1 MKKNRF
7 SVAGGL
13 MCLSALLLLSACGKV
28 DYKMLKRGEGKMT
41 PEMGDYIIGEMWI
54 TVGDSILMT
63 NAGKPG
69 PIIQVGEPEFKGDLQ
84 EGVRLLHEGDSAR
97 FNIKA
102 DSIRARGMQ
111 LPEIVKETLT
121 YVIKV
126 EQIVAEADFPAYLEA
141 KMAEADMAQQE
152 AIAAYLQENGLNV
165 EPTSDGLYF
174 IRTQAGKGKAIKQGS
189 PVKFHYVGRLLD
201 GTIFDTSIKEVAEE
215 NGLFHPMRNYEP
227 LSTMAGTGQMILGM
241 DEGLLMMRQ
250 GDKATLIIPF
260 QLGYGDRDL
269 GPIPAYSPLIFEM
282 EIVSVE
288 DPA

>member
-1 MKKNRF
+1 MKRNRF

-13 MCLSALLLLSACGKV
+13 MCLAALVLLPACGKV

-41 PEMGDYIIGEMWI
+41 PETGDYIIGEMWI

-174 IRTQAGKGKAIKQGS
+174 IRTQAGKGKAIQQGS

-269 GPIPAYSPLIFEM
+269 GPIPAYSTLIFEM

>member
-1 MKKNRF
+1 
-7 SVAGGL
+7 
-13 MCLSALLLLSACGKV
+13 MCLAALVLLPACGKV

-41 PEMGDYIIGEMWI
+41 PETGDYIIGEMWI
-54 TVGDSILMT
+54 TVGDSVLMT
-63 NAGKPG
+63 NAGKPA

-111 LPEIVKETLT
+111 LPEIVKETLS

-174 IRTQAGKGKAIKQGS
+174 IRTQAGKGKAIQQGS

-269 GPIPAYSPLIFEM
+269 GPIPAYSTLIFEM

>member
-1 MKKNRF
+1 
-7 SVAGGL
+7 
-13 MCLSALLLLSACGKV
+13 MCLAALVLLPACGKV

-41 PEMGDYIIGEMWI
+41 PETGDYIIGEMWI
-54 TVGDSILMT
+54 TVGDSVLMT

-152 AIAAYLQENGLNV
+152 AIAAYLQENNLNV

-174 IRTQAGKGKAIKQGS
+174 IRTQAGKGKAIQQGS

-269 GPIPAYSPLIFEM
+269 GPIPAYSTLIFEM

-288 DPA
+288 NPA

>member
-1 MKKNRF
+1 MKKHLFRI
-7 SVAGGL
+7 AGGL
-13 MCLSALLLLSACGKV
+13 MGLAALALLSACNHV
-28 DYKMLKRGEGKMT
+28 DYKMLKRGEGKFK
-41 PEMGDYIIGEMWI
+41 PQPGDYIIGEMWI
-54 TVGDSILMT
+54 AVGDSVLMT

-69 PIIQVGEPEFKGDLQ
+69 PVIQVGEPEFKGDLQ

-111 LPEIVKETLT
+111 LPEIVKGTLS

-126 EQIVAEADFPAYLEA
+126 QQIVPESEFPAYLEA
-141 KMAEADMAQQE
+141 KAAEADLDQQQ
-152 AIAAYLQENGLNV
+152 AIAAYLHEHNLTV
-165 EPTSDGLYF
+165 SSTDDGLYF
-174 IRTQAGKGKAIKQGS
+174 IRTREGKGKAIQQGS

-201 GTIFDTSIKEVAEE
+201 GTIFDTSIEEVAEE
-215 NGLFHPMRNYEP
+215 NGLLHPMRRYEP
-227 LSTMAGTGQMILGM
+227 LETMAGTGQMIQGM
-241 DEGLLMMRQ
+241 DEGLMMMRQ

-269 GPIPAYSPLIFEM
+269 GLIPPYSPLVFEM

-288 DPA
+288 NPA

>member
-1 MKKNRF
+1 
-7 SVAGGL
+7 
-13 MCLSALLLLSACGKV
+13 
-28 DYKMLKRGEGKMT
+28 
-41 PEMGDYIIGEMWI
+41 
-54 TVGDSILMT
+54 
-63 NAGKPG
+63 
-69 PIIQVGEPEFKGDLQ
+69 FKGDLQ

-97 FNIKA
+97 LNIKA

-141 KMAEADMAQQE
+141 KMAEADMAQQK
-152 AIAAYLQENGLNV
+152 AIAAYLQENDLNV

-174 IRTQAGKGKAIKQGS
+174 IRTQAGKGKAIQQGS

-269 GPIPAYSPLIFEM
+269 GPIPAYSTLIFEM

>member
-1 MKKNRF
+1 
-7 SVAGGL
+7 
-13 MCLSALLLLSACGKV
+13 
-28 DYKMLKRGEGKMT
+28 
-41 PEMGDYIIGEMWI
+41 MWI
-54 TVGDSILMT
+54 TVGHSVLMT

-152 AIAAYLQENGLNV
+152 AIAAYLQENNLNV

-174 IRTQAGKGKAIKQGS
+174 IRTQAGKGKAIQQGS

-288 DPA
+288 NPA

>member
-1 MKKNRF
+1 MKKHLSRI
-7 SVAGGL
+7 AGGL
-13 MCLSALLLLSACGKV
+13 MSLAALACLSACNHV
-28 DYKMLKRGEGKMT
+28 DYKMLKRGDGKFK
-41 PEMGDYIIGEMWI
+41 PQAGDYIIGEMWI

-69 PIIQVGEPEFKGDLQ
+69 PVIQVGEPEFRGDLQ

-111 LPEIVKETLT
+111 LPEIVKGTLS

-126 EQIVAEADFPAYLEA
+126 QQIVPESEFPTYLEA
-141 KMAEADMAQQE
+141 KAAEADLDQQQ
-152 AIAAYLQENGLNV
+152 AIAAYLHEHNLTV
-165 EPTSDGLYF
+165 SPTEDGLYF
-174 IRTQAGKGKAIKQGS
+174 IRTKEGKGKAIKQGS

-215 NGLFHPMRNYEP
+215 NGLLHPMRRYEP
-227 LSTMAGTGQMILGM
+227 LETMAGTGQMIQGM
-241 DEGLLMMRQ
+241 DEGLMMMRQ

-269 GPIPAYSPLIFEM
+269 GLIPPYSPLVFEM

-288 DPA
+288 NPA

>member
-1 MKKNRF
+1 
-7 SVAGGL
+7 
-13 MCLSALLLLSACGKV
+13 MCLAALVLLPACGKV

-41 PEMGDYIIGEMWI
+41 PETGDYIIGEMWI
-54 TVGDSILMT
+54 TVGDSVLMT

-174 IRTQAGKGKAIKQGS
+174 IRTQAGKGKAIQQGS

-269 GPIPAYSPLIFEM
+269 GPIPAYSTLIFEM

>member
-1 MKKNRF
+1 MKRNRF

-13 MCLSALLLLSACGKV
+13 MCLAALVLLPACGKV

-41 PEMGDYIIGEMWI
+41 PETGDYIIGEMWI
-54 TVGDSILMT
+54 TVGDSVLMT

-152 AIAAYLQENGLNV
+152 AIAAYLQENNLNV

-174 IRTQAGKGKAIKQGS
+174 IRTQAGKGKAIQQGS

-288 DPA
+288 NPA